1 MKEQGDGDRTRGRR
15 QKKRTMT
22 DQEGGYER
30 ARGRGQ
36 DKGTAAEEANH
47 DKPASRL

>member
-1 MKEQGDGDRTRGRR
+1 MTGARGRR

-22 DQEGGYER
+22 DQEGGILKEQGDGDR
-30 ARGRGQ
+30 

-47 DKPASRL
+47 DRPGRRL